1 MKMAVNAKNWQEL
14 KKPNTL
20 ERKQAGGDVR
30 RRAVFVAEPLE
41 RGFGMTLGN
50 SLRRVLLSSLQGAA
64 VTSIR
69 IEGVL
74 HEFSSLAGVREDVTD
89 IVLNVKQIALRM
101 EGEGPKRLQL
111 SATGP
116 AEVTAGMIATSGD
129 IEVTNPNLVIC
140 HLDNG
145 ATLNMELTADVG
157 KGYVPSQAN
166 RPADAPIG
174 LIPVDALYSPVRQV
188 AYKVENTRVGQELD
202 YDKLTL
208 TIETDGTITPEDAL
222 GYAARILQ
230 DQLQLF
236 VHFDDSQVRAPSPAM
251 LGATAAMPIETQADT
266 NQLNRYLLKKVDELE
281 LSVRSANC
289 LKNDNIIY
297 IGDLVQKTEAE
308 MLRTPNFGR
317 KSLNEIK
324 EVLASMGLRL
334 GMDIPGWPP
343 ENIEEMAKKL
353 EQEML
358 G

>member
-1 MKMAVNAKNWQEL
+1 MAVNSKNWQEL
-14 KKPNTL
+14 KKPNAL
-20 ERKQAGGDVR
+20 EKKPGGDAKR
-30 RRAVFVAEPLE
+30 KATFVAEPLE
-41 RGFGMTLGN
+41 RGFGLTLGN
-50 SLRRVLLSSLQGAA
+50 ALRRVLLSSLQGAA
-64 VTSIR
+64 VTSIK
-69 IEGVL
+69 IENVL

-89 IVLNVKQIALRM
+89 IVLNVKQIALKM
-101 EGEGPKRLQL
+101 QGEGPKRLQL

-116 AEVTAGMIATSGD
+116 AEVTAGDIAVSGD
-129 IEVTNPNLVIC
+129 IEVMNPDLVIC
-140 HLDNG
+140 HLDEG

-157 KGYVPSQAN
+157 KGYVPSQNN

-202 YDKLTL
+202 YDKLTI
-208 TIETDGTITPEDAL
+208 TVETDGTVSPEDAL
-222 GYAARILQ
+222 AYAARILQ

-236 VHFDDSQVRAPSPAM
+236 VHFDEGLPAPVGVGVGVSAGVPGAADIEADS
-251 LGATAAMPIETQADT
+251 

-324 EVLASMGLRL
+324 EVLSSMGLRL
-334 GMDIPGWPP
+334 GMEIPGWPP

-353 EQEML
+353 EQDIM

>member
-1 MKMAVNAKNWQEL
+1 MTVNMKNWQEL
-14 KKPNTL
+14 KKPNSL
-20 ERKQAGGDVR
+20 EIKASGDGRRKAT
-30 RRAVFVAEPLE
+30 FVAEPLE
-41 RGFGMTLGN
+41 RGFGLTLGN
-50 SLRRVLLSSLQGAA
+50 ALRRVLLSSLQGAA
-64 VTSIR
+64 VTAIK
-69 IEGVL
+69 IENVL

-89 IVLNVKQIALRM
+89 IVLNVKQIALKM
-101 EGEGPKRLQL
+101 EGDGPRRLQL

-116 AEVTAGMIATSGD
+116 AAVKAGDIAVSGD
-129 IEVTNPNLVIC
+129 IEVMNPDLIIC
-140 HLDNG
+140 HLDEG
-145 ATLNMELTADVG
+145 ASFNMELTADVG
-157 KGYVPSQAN
+157 KGYVPAVSN

-188 AYKVENTRVGQELD
+188 AYKVDNTRVGQELD
-202 YDKLTL
+202 FDKLSL
-208 TIETDGTITPEDAL
+208 TVETDGTVAPEDAVA
-222 GYAARILQ
+222 YAARILQ

-236 VHFDDSQVRAPSPAM
+236 VHFDEALAAPQPA
-251 LGATAAMPIETQADT
+251 AAAVAGVSEGEGSANTI
-266 NQLNRYLLKKVDELE
+266 NRYLLKKVDELE

-324 EVLASMGLRL
+324 EVLSSMGLRL

-353 EQEML
+353 EQELM

>member
-1 MKMAVNAKNWQEL
+1 MAVKKNWQEL
-14 KKPNTL
+14 KKPNAL
-20 ERKQAGGDVR
+20 ERKQAGGDAR

-64 VTSIR
+64 VTSIK

-74 HEFSSLAGVREDVTD
+74 HEFSSLTGVREDVTD
-89 IVLNVKQIALRM
+89 IILNVKQIALKM

-116 AEVTAGMIATSGD
+116 GEVTAGQIATTGD
-129 IEVTNPNLVIC
+129 IEVTNPDLVIC
-140 HLDNG
+140 HLDEG
-145 ATLNMELTADVG
+145 ATLNMELTADIG
-157 KGYVPSQAN
+157 KGYVPAAAN
-166 RPADAPIG
+166 RPADAAIG

-208 TIETDGTITPEDAL
+208 TIETDGTVMPEDAL
-222 GYAARILQ
+222 GYSAKILQ

-236 VHFDDSQVRAPSPAM
+236 VHFDDSQVRSAAPAGM
-251 LGATAAMPIETQADT
+251 VGTVGAPGAAEGTTTDT

-353 EQEML
+353 EQELL

>member
-1 MKMAVNAKNWQEL
+1 MTVNMKNWQEL
-14 KKPNTL
+14 KKPNSL
-20 ERKQAGGDVR
+20 EIKASGDGRRKAT
-30 RRAVFVAEPLE
+30 FVAEPLE
-41 RGFGMTLGN
+41 RGFGLTLGN
-50 SLRRVLLSSLQGAA
+50 ALRRVLLSSLQGAA
-64 VTSIR
+64 VTSIK
-69 IEGVL
+69 IENVL

-89 IVLNVKQIALRM
+89 IVLNVKQIALKM
-101 EGEGPKRLQL
+101 EGDGPRRLQL

-116 AEVTAGMIATSGD
+116 AAVKAGDIAVSGD
-129 IEVTNPNLVIC
+129 IEVMNPDLVIC
-140 HLDNG
+140 HLDEG
-145 ATLNMELTADVG
+145 ASLNMELTADTG
-157 KGYVPSQAN
+157 KGYVPAVSN

-188 AYKVENTRVGQELD
+188 AYKVDNTRVGQELD
-202 YDKLTL
+202 YDKLSL
-208 TIETDGTITPEDAL
+208 TVETDGTVTPEDAVA
-222 GYAARILQ
+222 YAARILQ

-236 VHFDDSQVRAPSPAM
+236 VHFEDQLP
-251 LGATAAMPIETQADT
+251 TAMPSAGAGSAAAEEGEGDT
-266 NQLNRYLLKKVDELE
+266 NQINRYLLKKVDELE

-324 EVLASMGLRL
+324 EVLSSMGLRL

-343 ENIEEMAKKL
+343 ENIEEIAKKL
-353 EQEML
+353 EQELL

>member
-1 MKMAVNAKNWQEL
+1 MTVNMKNWQEL
-14 KKPNTL
+14 KKPSSL
-20 ERKQAGGDVR
+20 EIKSGGDAKR
-30 RRAVFVAEPLE
+30 KATFVAEPLE
-41 RGFGMTLGN
+41 RGFGLTLGN
-50 SLRRVLLSSLQGAA
+50 ALRRVLLSSLQGAA
-64 VTSIR
+64 VTSIK
-69 IEGVL
+69 IENVL
-74 HEFSSLAGVREDVTD
+74 HEFSSLAGVREDITD
-89 IVLNVKQIALRM
+89 IVLNVKQIALHM

-116 AEVTAGMIATSGD
+116 AEVKAGDIAVSGD
-129 IEVTNPNLVIC
+129 IEVMNPGLVIC
-140 HLDNG
+140 HLDEG
-145 ATLNMELTADVG
+145 ATLNMELTADIG
-157 KGYVPSQAN
+157 KGYVPAVAN

-174 LIPVDALYSPVRQV
+174 LIPIDSLFSPIKQV

-202 YDKLTL
+202 YDKLAL
-208 TIETDGTITPEDAL
+208 TIETDGTVTPEDAIA
-222 GYAARILQ
+222 YAARILQ

-236 VHFDDSQVRAPSPAM
+236 VHFEEALAAATPSV
-251 LGATAAMPIETQADT
+251 GVAASAQGEAESDA
-266 NQLNRYLLKKVDELE
+266 NQINRYLLKKVDELE

-324 EVLASMGLRL
+324 EVLSSMGLRL

-353 EQEML
+353 EQELL

>member
-1 MKMAVNAKNWQEL
+1 MAVNSKNWQEM
-14 KKPNTL
+14 KKPNAL
-20 ERKQAGGDVR
+20 EKRAGGDAKR
-30 RRAVFVAEPLE
+30 KATFVAEPLE
-41 RGFGMTLGN
+41 RGFGLTLGN

-64 VTSIR
+64 ITSIKV
-69 IEGVL
+69 EGVL
-74 HEFSSLAGVREDVTD
+74 HEFSSLAGVREDMTD

-101 EGEGPKRLQL
+101 EGDQPKRLQL

-116 AEVTAGMIATSGD
+116 GEVTAKQIATTGD
-129 IEVTNPNLVIC
+129 MEVMNPSLVIC
-140 HLDNG
+140 HLDEG
-145 ATLNMELTADVG
+145 ATLNMELTVEAG
-157 KGYVPSQAN
+157 KGYVPASAN
-166 RPADAPIG
+166 RPVDAPIG

-188 AYKVENTRVGQELD
+188 SYKVENTRVGQELD

-208 TIETDGTITPEDAL
+208 TVETDGTVTPDDAVA
-222 GYAARILQ
+222 YAARILQ

-236 VHFDDSQVRAPSPAM
+236 VHFDEGIVTQMPTGGVAM
-251 LGATAAMPIETQADT
+251 APIETDADA

-297 IGDLVQKTEAE
+297 IGDLVGKTEAE

-324 EVLASMGLRL
+324 EVLSGMGLRL

-353 EQEML
+353 EQELM

>member
-1 MKMAVNAKNWQEL
+1 MTVNMKNWQEL
-14 KKPNTL
+14 KKPNSL
-20 ERKQAGGDVR
+20 EIKAAGDGRRKAT
-30 RRAVFVAEPLE
+30 FVAEPLE
-41 RGFGMTLGN
+41 RGFGLTLGN
-50 SLRRVLLSSLQGAA
+50 ALRRVLLSSLQGAA
-64 VTSIR
+64 VTSIK
-69 IEGVL
+69 IENVL

-89 IVLNVKQIALRM
+89 IVLNIKQVALKM
-101 EGEGPKRLQL
+101 EGDGPRRLQL

-116 AEVTAGMIATSGD
+116 AEVRAGDITTVGD
-129 IEVTNPNLVIC
+129 IEVMNPDLVIC
-140 HLDNG
+140 HLDQG

-157 KGYVPSQAN
+157 KGYVPAVAN

-174 LIPVDALYSPVRQV
+174 LIPIDALYSPVRQV
-188 AYKVENTRVGQELD
+188 AYKVDNTRVGQELD
-202 YDKLTL
+202 YDKLSL
-208 TIETDGTITPEDAL
+208 TVETDGTVTPEDAVA
-222 GYAARILQ
+222 YAARILQ

-236 VHFDDSQVRAPSPAM
+236 VHFEDALPVAAPSA
-251 LGATAAMPIETQADT
+251 GAGAAGASASEGESDA
-266 NQLNRYLLKKVDELE
+266 NQINRYLLKKVDELE

-324 EVLASMGLRL
+324 EVLSSMGLRL

-353 EQEML
+353 EQELL

>member
-1 MKMAVNAKNWQEL
+1 M
-14 KKPNTL
+14 
-20 ERKQAGGDVR
+20 
-30 RRAVFVAEPLE
+30 
-41 RGFGMTLGN
+41 
-50 SLRRVLLSSLQGAA
+50 
-64 VTSIR
+64 
-69 IEGVL
+69 
-74 HEFSSLAGVREDVTD
+74 
-89 IVLNVKQIALRM
+89 
-101 EGEGPKRLQL
+101 
-111 SATGP
+111 
-116 AEVTAGMIATSGD
+116 
-129 IEVTNPNLVIC
+129 
-140 HLDNG
+140 
-145 ATLNMELTADVG
+145 
-157 KGYVPSQAN
+157 
-166 RPADAPIG
+166 
-174 LIPVDALYSPVRQV
+174 RQV

-202 YDKLTL
+202 YDKLNL
-208 TIETDGTITPEDAL
+208 TIETDGTVTPEDAL
-222 GYAARILQ
+222 AYAARILQ

-236 VHFDDSQVRAPSPAM
+236 VHFDESQVRMQPSPII
-251 LGATAAMPIETQADT
+251 GATAAMPVEAQTDT

>member
-1 MKMAVNAKNWQEL
+1 MTVNMKNWQEL
-14 KKPNTL
+14 KKPSSL
-20 ERKQAGGDVR
+20 EIKSGGDAKR
-30 RRAVFVAEPLE
+30 KATFVAEPLE
-41 RGFGMTLGN
+41 RGFGLTLGN
-50 SLRRVLLSSLQGAA
+50 ALRRVLLSSLQGAA
-64 VTSIR
+64 ITSIK
-69 IEGVL
+69 IENVL

-116 AEVTAGMIATSGD
+116 ADVKAGDIAVSGD
-129 IEVTNPNLVIC
+129 LEIMNPDLVIC
-140 HLDNG
+140 HLDEG
-145 ATLNMELTADVG
+145 ATLNMELTADTG
-157 KGYVPSQAN
+157 KGYVPAIAN

-188 AYKVENTRVGQELD
+188 AYKVEPTRVGQELD
-202 YDKLTL
+202 FDKLSLTL
-208 TIETDGTITPEDAL
+208 ETDGTVTPEDAVA
-222 GYAARILQ
+222 YAARILQ

-236 VHFDDSQVRAPSPAM
+236 VHFEDTLAAPTPSVA
-251 LGATAAMPIETQADT
+251 GAGAAAASEGEGNT
-266 NQLNRYLLKKVDELE
+266 NLINRYLLKKVDELE

-324 EVLASMGLRL
+324 EVLSSMGLRL

-353 EQEML
+353 EQELM